1 MYMWIIPFW
10 HQYREGLKKNLP
22 QPFVTENA
30 GYNKITVAGIPF
42 NNVRLFVAMLSAWI
56 GCENKQSVL
65 YFEFDLSQHF
75 SFKNIDT
82 DNDWNKDEIDAYEL
96 YKTVQIEAYA

>member
-1 MYMWIIPFW
+1 M
-10 HQYREGLKKNLP
+10 
-22 QPFVTENA
+22 
-30 GYNKITVAGIPF
+30 
-42 NNVRLFVAMLSAWI
+42 
-56 GCENKQSVL
+56 L